1 MQENT
6 KDLMVEI
13 DSLKKQLAQE
23 KLDADEMV
31 NDKDLEISSLQRI
44 MREKDKEIQEL
55 RVKIEN
61 LKEQDGEVNND
72 LEQLEDNNF
81 NMFHKGSNDISEYIE
96 LNNSNSS
103 PGKFLQPYI
112 EDNGSPQNNNLI
124 SNDNTDV

>member
-1 MQENT
+1 MQETT

-23 KLDADEMV
+23 KLEADEMV

-61 LKEQDGEVNND
+61 LKE
-72 LEQLEDNNF
+72 
-81 NMFHKGSNDISEYIE
+81 
-96 LNNSNSS
+96 
-103 PGKFLQPYI
+103 
-112 EDNGSPQNNNLI
+112 
-124 SNDNTDV
+124 